1 MFFSFLSLLAFRCF
15 ITSTPCISQALST
28 FSLSHLLAS
37 HFGVFF
43 LLPVSVFPS
52 KRTSPLVWSLIT
64 KKNQNNEGNYSSTL
78 RGKTLPWHRGFL
90 WQQISVAGVPAHPPS
105 PTTEA
110 DFRLCMSLFCRQT
123 AIPLQGHFIPE
134 LTGQRC
140 RCH

>member
-1 MFFSFLSLLAFRCF
+1 MFFSFLSLLAFCYF
-15 ITSTPCISQALST
+15 ITSTSCISQALST
-28 FSLSHLLAS
+28 FSLSPPCLSLWCLLFAP
-37 HFGVFF
+37 HFSLSFQENI
-43 LLPVSVFPS
+43 
-52 KRTSPLVWSLIT
+52 TSSMAT
-64 KKNQNNEGNYSSTL
+64 HHKKNQNNEGNYSSTL

-90 WQQISVAGVPAHPPS
+90 WQQIPVPGVPAHPPS
-105 PTTEA
+105 PTMEA